1 MTDNAEGILWALA
14 AALMAAF
21 TGVLAARPLRRMGL
35 MSATL
40 LTNVFNMIVLA
51 IFGWWEYEP
60 GEITAEGAL
69 WFALLGV
76 TAYSCGRLVYYKAIA
91 AVGPPRL
98 MTIMSASP
106 LLSLSLA
113 VLFLGERPGP
123 SVLGGTSLVVAG
135 VVLVS
140 CEPVRGRW
148 LQPGILWAFASAISL
163 GVSVFIRKKGL
174 AATPNVALTVAWS
187 NMVSLPIIC
196 ALRFAAPPR
205 LFAWGPPW
213 AVATIILVGVL
224 NSGNQILYNLAVI
237 SAEVSVVGPIIAS
250 MPIFS
255 VIFTA
260 LMLRDV
266 TRVRPR
272 LVLGV
277 CVTAAGMAAIALGR

>member
-1 MTDNAEGILWALA
+1 MDNTTGILWGLA
-14 AALMAAF
+14 AALLAAF
-21 TGVLAARPLRRMGL
+21 TGVLAARPLRHMGL

-40 LTNVFNMIVLA
+40 LTNVFNMLVLA
-51 IFGWWEYEP
+51 LFGWWEYEHAHV
-60 GEITAEGAL
+60 TLEGVL

-76 TAYSCGRLVYYKAIA
+76 TAYSCGRLVYYKAIDA
-91 AVGPPRL
+91 IGPPRL

-106 LLSLSLA
+106 LLSLALA
-113 VLFLGERPGP
+113 VLFLGEKPAP
-123 SVLGGTSLVVAG
+123 AVLGGTALVVLG

-140 CEPVRGRW
+140 YEPGRGRW
-148 LQPGILWAFASAISL
+148 LQTGILWAFASAISL

-174 AATPNVALTVAWS
+174 AAMPNVGLTVAWS
-187 NMVSLPIIC
+187 NMVSIPIIC
-196 ALRFAAPPR
+196 SLRLLAPPA
-205 LFAWGPPW
+205 LFDWGPRW

-224 NSGNQILYNLAVI
+224 NAGNQMLYNLAI
-237 SAEVSVVGPIIAS
+237 INAEVSVVGPIIAS

-260 LMLRDV
+260 LMLRDM

-277 CVTAAGMAAIALGR
+277 CVTASGMAAIALGR

>member
-123 SVLGGTSLVVAG
+123 SVLGGTALVVAG